1 MSWPPAFTTR
11 HGPDGFLFVLLPSL
25 GAWFSASREVMA
37 EFYCYLGRFAFH
49 SGVCHC
55 LRFLVLGT
63 GRGLRVTHSGC
74 HLPYGRGGGSPLPGP
89 WQHTLESSW
98 PHRTRGRGT
107 HRGRQR
113 GKHQAGAE
121 ELGALW
127 RQPGALGDFS
137 SETDDLLLFEFGVEP
152 LAVPH

>member
-1 MSWPPAFTTR
+1 MGRTASFSSSSFPWERGSRPAVRLWLSSIVTLV
-11 HGPDGFLFVLLPSL
+11 G
-25 GAWFSASREVMA
+25 
-37 EFYCYLGRFAFH
+37 FAFH
-49 SGVCHC
+49 SGVYHC

-113 GKHQAGAE
+113 GERQAGAE